1 MKRTLSLT
9 PILNVFQ
16 LMMAFGVDWLTIT
29 EGPPWPWTVAA
40 PPTTLGPLGPAA
52 AGAAPNA
59 MSAVVASTRLLK
71 RGCIAKGP
79 NYGASNPLFLIAS
92 CDNTPVF
99 ASVCHFRNINWKIN
113 WTYEPS
119 CVDYIIGSSR

>member
-1 MKRTLSLT
+1 
-9 PILNVFQ
+9 
-16 LMMAFGVDWLTIT
+16 
-29 EGPPWPWTVAA
+29 
-40 PPTTLGPLGPAA
+40 LGPAA

>member
-1 MKRTLSLT
+1 MIALGL
-9 PILNVFQ
+9 
-16 LMMAFGVDWLTIT
+16 DWLTIT
-29 EGPPWPWTVAA
+29 DGPPWPWIVAA
-40 PPTTLGPLGPAA
+40 PPTTRRPSGPPA